1 MEIPLADVL
10 AALREELN
18 KAERGKDP
26 NKPLIIEEAEV
37 EITMVVTKNL
47 KAASEGE
54 AKVEF
59 KVFDYL
65 KLGDASAKLNAEGHW
80 EKVTTQKLRLKL
92 LPTTR
97 NPQTGEL
104 EKTQVNDVDS
114 F

>member
-37 EITMVVTKNL
+37 EITMVVTKTA
-47 KAASEGE
+47 KGSGEGE

-65 KLGDASAKLNAEGHW
+65 KLGDASAKVNAESSW
-80 EKVTTQKLRLKL
+80 EKASTQKLRLKL
-92 LPTTR
+92 SAA
-97 NPQTGEL
+97 
-104 EKTQVNDVDS
+104 EKDKEGQLKKRTLSN
-114 F
+114 